1 MKPKE
6 STSKK
11 QCQQEG
17 CRIYIIVTQRGVAAV
32 LISVPQRST
41 LGSQLLYR
49 YHIHTHTHCQTVP
62 SRSTLL
68 STLLDPSHYQCARK
82 GRTQTSSCVC
92 ERIRRDRQAA
102 TNGQT
107 DNQTLNKQKSKQLH
121 YTNKPAKK
129 ETYKHTKNHCICK
142 VCKFVESRE
151 VVAMLMCKQA
161 LLAWPLPKICT
172 RDYICSVGL
181 TSPVRTSLMRDHRN
195 ISAS

>member
-1 MKPKE
+1 MLFLGFCANLTSETKREHVKKTVPTRGLQNLYYSN
-6 STSKK
+6 STRS
-11 QCQQEG
+11 CG
-17 CRIYIIVTQRGVAAV
+17 SPHLSATAGHFGVSA
-32 LISVPQRST
+32 SVPVS
-41 LGSQLLYR
+41 
-49 YHIHTHTHCQTVP
+49 HTHTHCQTVP

-107 DNQTLNKQKSKQLH
+107 NNQT
-121 YTNKPAKK
+121 
-129 ETYKHTKNHCICK
+129 
-142 VCKFVESRE
+142 
-151 VVAMLMCKQA
+151 
-161 LLAWPLPKICT
+161 LPKICT